1 MSGAPAP
8 RADLAPT
15 FLAHLRRHLAAP
27 TLGYAEPP
35 APIGGGYDTGIWAL
49 RLQDAPGPWS
59 GPLILRV
66 LNPAHDPQRALRER
80 AIQNAVADQGYPTP
94 RVLWAGADRA
104 LLGAGFLVM
113 ERARGRPLLED
124 RLRGV
129 GGTLAAAQA
138 RLHALDAQPLLRA
151 LDEEGRAAGGGF
163 DRAVVGFDALLDWFD
178 GRVARAGLDGL
189 APGVRWLRERRPAAG
204 PRSVCH
210 GDFHPQN
217 LLAEDGRV
225 TAVLDWPNTV
235 VAAAEYDVA
244 ATLVILRLVPVSV
257 LSVPAA
263 VRPVVAALRALMTA
277 RYLAAYRRA
286 RGIDRDRLPYYEAAA
301 CMRGLVRAGEARLT
315 GDRNPLDASSYGPR
329 LAARFARVSG
339 VTLSLPRWRG

>member
-8 RADLAPT
+8 PADLAPT

-27 TLGYAEPP
+27 SLAYAEVP

-49 RLQDAPGPWS
+49 RLHGAPAPWS

-66 LNPAHDPQRALRER
+66 LNPAHDPQRALREC

-94 RVLWAGADRA
+94 RVLWASADRA

-113 ERARGRPLLED
+113 ERAPGRPLLDD

-129 GGTLAAAQA
+129 GVTLASAQA
-138 RLHALDAQPLLRA
+138 RLHALDAEPVLRA

-163 DRAVVGFDALLDWFD
+163 GRAVVGYDALLEWFD
-178 GRVARAGLDGL
+178 HRVSRAGLDGL
-189 APGVRWLRERRPAAG
+189 APGVRWLRAHRPAAG
-204 PRSVCH
+204 PPAICH

-217 LLAEDGRV
+217 LLAVGGRV
-225 TAVLDWPNTV
+225 TAVLDWPNAV
-235 VAAAEYDVA
+235 VAEPECDVA
-244 ATLVILRLVPVSV
+244 ATLVILRLVPVAV
-257 LSVPAA
+257 LPVPAPL
-263 VRPVVAALRALMTA
+263 RPVVAALRALMTA

-286 RGIDRDRLPYYEAAA
+286 RGIDRHRLPYYEAAA
-301 CMRGLVRAGEARLT
+301 CMRGLVRAGEARIS
-315 GDRNPLDASSYGPR
+315 GDRNPLDASSYGAR

-339 VTLSLPRWRG
+339 VAVSLPPWRA